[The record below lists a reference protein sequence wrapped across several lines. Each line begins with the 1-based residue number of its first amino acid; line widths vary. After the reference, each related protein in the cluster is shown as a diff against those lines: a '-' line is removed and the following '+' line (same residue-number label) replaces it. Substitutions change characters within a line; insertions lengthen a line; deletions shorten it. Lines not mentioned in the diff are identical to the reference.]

1 MKNLSVRI
9 IVRMK
14 IQVFHM
20 KKMISG
26 IWLGLLLSAFGI
38 SSIHAEEIV
47 VHDTL
52 VYRSVDGVNLQVHRF
67 QLSHRSLESAPAII
81 FFFGGGWVRGHPKQ
95 FFPHA
100 EHLAKQ
106 GMVAFSAE
114 YRVRQRHG
122 TTPFDAVEDGM
133 AAIQWLRENAEQL
146 NIDPERIVAAG
157 GSAGGHVAACTGTI
171 THLIDSTL
179 DSEISYL
186 PNAMILFNPVID
198 TGPDGY
204 GYDRLQERYREISP
218 VDHVSAS
225 TPPTLIFHGTADST
239 VVFENVLAF
248 QDSMRASGNRCDVMT
263 FEDKAHGFFNYGRD
277 DNIPYEKTVA
287 KTDSFL
293 IDLGF
298 LNY

>member
-1 MKNLSVRI
+1 MHKPIRKFCLAIPLS
-9 IVRMK
+9 M
-14 IQVFHM
+14 VFVF
-20 KKMISG
+20 S
-26 IWLGLLLSAFGI
+26 SAHAQKPV
-38 SSIHAEEIV
+38 IHDSLI
-47 VHDTL
+47 
-52 VYRSVDGVNLQVHRF
+52 YRTIDNIKLQVHRF
-67 QLSHRSLESAPAII
+67 QLSEAPAEPAPAII

-122 TTPFDAVEDGM
+122 TTPFEAVEDGM

-146 NIDPERIVAAG
+146 NIDPERIIAAG
-157 GSAGGHVAACTGTI
+157 GSAGGHVAACTGTVS
-171 THLIDSTL
+171 HLVDSTL
-179 DSEISYL
+179 ETEISYL
-186 PNAMILFNPVID
+186 PNAMVLFNPVID

-218 VDHVSAS
+218 VDHVSLN

-239 VVFENVLAF
+239 VVFENVLEF
-248 QDSMRASGNRCDVMT
+248 QESMRSAGNRCEVMA
-263 FEDKAHGFFNYGRD
+263 FEDKEHGFFNYGRD
-277 DNIPYEKTVA
+277 DNIPYEKTIA

-293 IDLGF
+293 IDLGI